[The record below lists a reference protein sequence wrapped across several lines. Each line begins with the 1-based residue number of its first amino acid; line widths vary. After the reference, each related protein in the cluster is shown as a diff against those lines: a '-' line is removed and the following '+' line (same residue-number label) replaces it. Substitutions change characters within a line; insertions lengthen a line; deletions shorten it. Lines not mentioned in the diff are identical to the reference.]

1 MVERSSVGTVTHYY
15 GNIGVAVVQLKGE
28 LKLGDSVEIEGASTK
43 LSQKV
48 ASMQIDHKE
57 VSACKAGDD
66 VGLKVDGKVHEGDTV
81 YKVS

>member
-1 MVERSSVGTVTHYY
+1 MAERSKVGMVTHYY
-15 GNIGVAVVQLKGE
+15 GNIGVAVVQLRGE
-28 LKLGDSVEIEGASTK
+28 LKLGDSIEIEGASTK

-48 ASMQIDHKE
+48 TSMQIEHRE

-66 VGLKVDGKVHEGDTV
+66 VGMKVDGRVHEGDAV

>member
-1 MVERSSVGTVTHYY
+1 MAERSAVGMVTHYY
-15 GNIGVAVVQLKGE
+15 GNIGVAVVQLRGE
-28 LKLGDSVEIEGASTK
+28 LKLDDSIEIAGTSTK

-48 ASMQIDHKE
+48 VSMQVNHRE